1 MTSTP
6 HRTHRPGPGAA
17 PSRRRSSLLSLMAG
31 LGLPL
36 ALSMSMSLSGG
47 PAQAAAGGDATGFP
61 AKPVRLLVGYPPG
74 GVADIMARAI
84 APIMAEGLKQPVLVD
99 NRAGANGNIA
109 ADATAKA
116 APDGY
121 TLALVTTGI
130 ESVNPWLFGKLPF
143 DAQKDLQPVG
153 ATGRVLLFLTT
164 RASLAPDNVKDFVA
178 LARSSQPRLSFG
190 SAGAGSTPHL
200 VGELLKQ
207 SAGFEAV
214 HVPYRGAAPAL
225 QDLLASQLD
234 FFMDP
239 GISFANVR
247 AGKLKMLA
255 VASARRSPL
264 FPNVPTLEESGI
276 KGVDYDT
283 WFGLYAPAGTP
294 PEVVARLNQELNK
307 ALSQPSVQE
316 RFRELGGEAT
326 PGTPAEFKATAQR
339 EMKVFPGL
347 IKGLG
352 IKAE

>member
-1 MTSTP
+1 MNLTSHLP
-6 HRTHRPGPGAA
+6 MHRPGPGAA
-17 PSRRRSSLLSLMAG
+17 PPRRRNGLLALMAG
-31 LGLPL
+31 LALGLPL
-36 ALSMSMSLSGG
+36 ALSGA
-47 PAQAAAGGDATGFP
+47 PALAAAGGDTAGFP

-264 FPNVPTLEESGI
+264 FPNVPTLDESGI

-307 ALSQPSVQE
+307 ALSQPTVQE

-352 IKAE
+352 IRTE

>member
-1 MTSTP
+1 MTQTSPPTRRRRQGLAALMASLSLTLGLALP
-6 HRTHRPGPGAA
+6 SGAA
-17 PSRRRSSLLSLMAG
+17 
-31 LGLPL
+31 L
-36 ALSMSMSLSGG
+36 AASGG
-47 PAQAAAGGDATGFP
+47 DAATGFP
-61 AKPVRLLVGYPPG
+61 SKPVRLLVGYPPG

-264 FPNVPTLEESGI
+264 FPRSRASRAWT
-276 KGVDYDT
+276 T
-283 WFGLYAPAGTP
+283 
-294 PEVVARLNQELNK
+294 
-307 ALSQPSVQE
+307 
-316 RFRELGGEAT
+316 T
-326 PGTPAEFKATAQR
+326 PGSGCTRPRARRPRWWRA
-339 EMKVFPGL
+339 
-347 IKGLG
+347 
-352 IKAE
+352 

>member
-1 MTSTP
+1 MTSTNHP
-6 HRTHRPGPGAA
+6 TRSPVRGSATSLRRASLLAWMVGLSLGLGMAL
-17 PSRRRSSLLSLMAG
+17 PSR
-31 LGLPL
+31 P
-36 ALSMSMSLSGG
+36 AL
-47 PAQAAAGGDATGFP
+47 AAAGGDAAGFP
-61 AKPVRLLVGYPPG
+61 SKPVRLLVGYPPG

-116 APDGY
+116 APDGS

-130 ESVNPWLFGKLPF
+130 ESVNPWLFGKVPF

-164 RASLAPDNVKDFVA
+164 RASLAPDNVKDFVS
-178 LARSSQPRLSFG
+178 LAKNSQPRLSFG

-239 GISFANVR
+239 GISF
-247 AGKLKMLA
+247 G
-255 VASARRSPL
+255 S
-264 FPNVPTLEESGI
+264 
-276 KGVDYDT
+276 
-283 WFGLYAPAGTP
+283 
-294 PEVVARLNQELNK
+294 
-307 ALSQPSVQE
+307 
-316 RFRELGGEAT
+316 
-326 PGTPAEFKATAQR
+326 
-339 EMKVFPGL
+339 
-347 IKGLG
+347 
-352 IKAE
+352 